1 MAKKKEDTE
10 LKATTTKKTTAK
22 SSTKAS
28 TKTTPKTSK
37 AAKTAKTA
45 KAKTDTKAEA
55 KEEEKKAVITDIT
68 PEENAT
74 PPCQQ
79 MLSSIIDWS
88 MDALM
93 FQNIITLSQ
102 KMNISIEKAAVTLDV
117 KPEELYAL
125 LMIHGVLSVSPDKKT
140 VLGKYADRI
149 KPYEPVKKPG
159 RKKKDTDKK

>member
-10 LKATTTKKTTAK
+10 IKATATKKTTAK
-22 SSTKAS
+22 STSKAS
-28 TKTTPKTSK
+28 TKTTAKTSK
-37 AAKTAKTA
+37 AVKTAKG
-45 KAKTDTKAEA
+45 KTDAKAEA

-93 FQNIITLSQ
+93 FQNIVTLSQ
-102 KMNISIEKAAVTLDV
+102 KMNISIEKAAVMLDV
-117 KPEELYAL
+117 KFGYIGTQVKEEE
-125 LMIHGVLSVSPDKKT
+125 IIG
-140 VLGKYADRI
+140 AD
-149 KPYEPVKKPG
+149 
-159 RKKKDTDKK
+159 

>member
-10 LKATTTKKTTAK
+10 VKATTKKATARSTTKV
-22 SSTKAS
+22 S
-28 TKTTPKTSK
+28 TKTTDQTSK
-37 AAKTAKTA
+37 AAKTAKD
-45 KAKTDTKAEA
+45 KPDTKAEA
-55 KEEEKKAVITDIT
+55 KEEEKKAVITDISS
-68 PEENAT
+68 EEKAT

-79 MLSSIIDWS
+79 MLASIIDWS

-93 FQNIITLSQ
+93 FQNIVTLCQ
-102 KMNISIEKAAVTLDV
+102 KMNISLEKAAVMLDV

-125 LMIHGVLSVSPDKKT
+125 IMIHGVLSVSPDKKT

-159 RKKKDTDKK
+159 RKKKDTNKK

>member
-10 LKATTTKKTTAK
+10 VKATATKKTTAM
-22 SSTKAS
+22 STAKAS
-28 TKTTPKTSK
+28 TKTTAKTSK
-37 AAKTAKTA
+37 AVKTA
-45 KAKTDTKAEA
+45 KAKTDAKAEA
-55 KEEEKKAVITDIT
+55 KEEEKKAVVTDIA
-68 PEENAT
+68 PEDKAA

-102 KMNISIEKAAVTLDV
+102 KMNISIEKAAVMLDV

-125 LMIHGVLSVSPDKKT
+125 IMIHGVLSVSPDKKT

-149 KPYEPVKKPG
+149 QPYVPAKKPG